1 MFCFVFLPTKGLR
14 HPSRSCCSPRAVPSS
29 TGGWRKAG
37 TRGWGFPAHAAEHSS
52 HTAFFPFFFG
62 REEKKTQTQI
72 AEHGAPLSTATCTTT
87 SLAPSSPDE
96 PPARRKPL
104 LTKCQFLNQQL
115 QLGSNKHLPI
125 TPGTSP
131 VFPLAV
137 ACSRV
142 PGIPADT
149 LGAALACPASL
160 SIFSGFLP
168 GSLPAFPSLAED
180 PVFLHRLGCLLL
192 FLLIAT
198 HSFFCVFF
206 FSSFPRL
213 CLLHPLTTA
222 FSPAS
227 PPHGVGGGAPGRAP
241 PPRGQVEKYL
251 CVWHPG
257 AVLTP
262 QRCPARG
269 GCSTAIFS
277 WPPWGCLLPA
287 SRTSGLLYPLCCPA
301 VLQCFGGL
309 VFGGFISQLGAPTLC
324 QHHVHCPCSQPP
336 PKPPQGMEELPEGAW
351 KRAGAVH
358 GAVHGA
364 EPPLPP
370 SSPLTRI
377 QKARH
382 NYELLLRTR

>member
-1 MFCFVFLPTKGLR
+1 M
-14 HPSRSCCSPRAVPSS
+14 PSS
-29 TGGWRKAG
+29 TGGRRKAG

-62 REEKKTQTQI
+62 REGKKTQTQI

-87 SLAPSSPDE
+87 SSAPSSPDE

-198 HSFFCVFF
+198 HSFFLFF
-206 FSSFPRL
+206 FFHLSQDCVCYILSPRPSPRHRL
-213 CLLHPLTTA
+213 RMAWGGEHPA
-222 FSPAS
+222 GH
-227 PPHGVGGGAPGRAP
+227 PPKGPGRKIFVCLASRGCPHTPTLPSTRRMQHSHFLLASMGLP
-241 PPRGQVEKYL
+241 PPSQQD
-251 CVWHPG
+251 
-257 AVLTP
+257 
-262 QRCPARG
+262 QR
-269 GCSTAIFS
+269 
-277 WPPWGCLLPA
+277 PPLSPHH
-287 SRTSGLLYPLCCPA
+287 PA
-301 VLQCFGGL
+301 VLQSFGGL
-309 VFGGFISQLGAPTLC
+309 VFGGFISQPGAPTLC
-324 QHHVHCPCSQPP
+324 QHHVPCPQSQLSL
-336 PKPPQGMEELPEGAW
+336 KPPQGLEELPEGAW
-351 KRAGAVH
+351 KRAVH
-358 GAVHGA
+358 GT